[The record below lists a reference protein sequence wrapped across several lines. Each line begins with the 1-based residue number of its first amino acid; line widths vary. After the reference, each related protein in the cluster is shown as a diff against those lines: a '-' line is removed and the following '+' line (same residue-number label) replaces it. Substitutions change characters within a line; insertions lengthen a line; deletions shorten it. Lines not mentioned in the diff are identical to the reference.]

1 MCGNAVYVCPY
12 RYGLSDSHEGKFS
25 IDRYTGVISTS
36 VSLDREQQSEYLLV
50 VIATDRGL
58 LPQSSTARVVVR
70 VEDDNDNSPQFE
82 RLSYVAQ
89 IRDGILPGS

>member
-1 MCGNAVYVCPY
+1 MV
-12 RYGLSDSHEGKFS
+12 
-25 IDRYTGVISTS
+25 STS

-50 VIATDRGL
+50 VVATDGGL

-70 VEDDNDNSPQFE
+70 VEDDNDNVPQFQ

-89 IRDGILPGS
+89 IRDGILPGRQFIAVYHA